1 MKTEWE
7 ECKVGIIFEN
17 QLVLFTIVTELR
29 RKNHIVVSIGGVRA
43 FYKVH
48 TNSSQQT
55 RNGRELPQ
63 PNKGNLKNTYWSHH
77 K

>member
-29 RKNHIVVSIGGVRA
+29 RKNHIVVSIGRV
-43 FYKVH
+43 
-48 TNSSQQT
+48 
-55 RNGRELPQ
+55 
-63 PNKGNLKNTYWSHH
+63 
-77 K
+77 